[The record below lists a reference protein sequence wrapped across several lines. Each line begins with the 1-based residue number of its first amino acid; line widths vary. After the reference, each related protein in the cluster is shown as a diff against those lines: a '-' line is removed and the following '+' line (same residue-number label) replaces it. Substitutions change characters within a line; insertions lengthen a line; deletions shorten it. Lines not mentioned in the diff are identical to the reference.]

1 MAKTIE
7 NESHRVVLNNG
18 ATVHMTEQQAT
29 RALYA
34 IVTLMQTP
42 LAAHLPMQAVYDA
55 KGICLW
61 PPRKQEPQP

>member
-1 MAKTIE
+1 MADTLE
-7 NESHRVVLNNG
+7 NESHRVVLKNG

-42 LAAHLPMQAVYDA
+42 LAPHLQLQAVYDA
-55 KGICLW
+55 KGTCLW